1 MNDKIILYPAS
12 WLYNAGVIG
21 LLNILGRSGKNVE
34 DYFENNVLNLNEL
47 ITDTKSILREEL
59 SNIFTEPI
67 KSLPKWHWEYIN
79 SSFIWL
85 NGGLKNYFADNIRY
99 SNKILLRPDKKE
111 KNNKRIKIKY
121 GKNEYDI
128 SSLDEKFKEIL
139 EEKKSIKDENV
150 IINKLIDEINNSN
163 QKELYIYRKT
173 VGSLFSKNCYYQNF
187 YPNAYYDNLD
197 KFLETFNEK
206 IFFVENKNQ
215 DICDICSLNLFETS
229 SIEGTLLSALFPSFN
244 EFPNSYWCNNKS
256 LTTKVC
262 SFCKFLIIHHHLAL
276 TKLADGSQIFINAP
290 SFKLMYELNRLVKS
304 MFEASTL
311 EEQRTKREILAISII
326 EYAAKIPVM
335 LGYWTSMNIE
345 VVIKTRDN
353 IDFFSLPFEVVK
365 IISNRNIAIL
375 LSEIGETKIL
385 NLILDQKYSEL
396 VELSYKILRVTL
408 KKDDGKSKQDKSAL
422 NDFIKLDKN
431 RKNLIEFSN
440 KLLKL
445 YSLIEE
451 KLKGVEV

>member
-1 MNDKIILYPAS
+1 MMNDKIILYPAS

-21 LLNILGRSGKNVE
+21 LALVKSEYFSFNDGLVELSRDIFSNLDLESDYFDASKIVNLKGKNDLYPNFIDTKGNQIDVFCSFIKA
-34 DYFENNVLNLNEL
+34 FENLSEKGNCHICYKPYYLNDRIISEL
-47 ITDTKSILREEL
+47 KNQYGKDAENFLTK
-59 SNIFTEPI
+59 I
-67 KSLPKWHWEYIN
+67 KSFDMVFNRLLGPTSSKFPNGFWNFNQGLDVCHLC
-79 SSFIWL
+79 SFIL
-85 NGGLKNYFADNIRY
+85 
-99 SNKILLRPDKKE
+99 
-111 KNNKRIKIKY
+111 
-121 GKNEYDI
+121 
-128 SSLDEKFKEIL
+128 
-139 EEKKSIKDENV
+139 
-150 IINKLIDEINNSN
+150 
-163 QKELYIYRKT
+163 
-173 VGSLFSKNCYYQNF
+173 
-187 YPNAYYDNLD
+187 
-197 KFLETFNEK
+197 
-206 IFFVENKNQ
+206 
-215 DICDICSLNLFETS
+215 
-229 SIEGTLLSALFPSFN
+229 
-244 EFPNSYWCNNKS
+244 
-256 LTTKVC
+256 
-262 SFCKFLIIHHHLAL
+262 IHHHLAL

-290 SFKLMYELNRLVKS
+290 SFKLMYELNRLVKA

-365 IISNRNIAIL
+365 IISNRNIAAL

-385 NLILDQKYSEL
+385 NLILDQKYSVL
-396 VELSYKILRVTL
+396 VELSYKILRVAL
-408 KKDDGKSKQDKSAL
+408 KKDDRKSKQDKSAL

-451 KLKGVEV
+451 KLEGVEI